1 VTILA
6 PGQRYEVANYKN
18 VTIPTNL
25 DVKEE
30 ARHRFGEFYAALFDR
45 TLEKNPGAVVTEY
58 AWDASSCD
66 PCPTP
71 ALDPAEL
78 ATLGADVLGAAST
91 AKPAKAAR
99 PVAPGRKM
107 PVPPPSPVPPPP
119 MMSQSF
125 VLTRLHAQ
133 DGISEDLVFKAAK
146 AIAGGREWRG
156 QDGKLE
162 EGAIDYQMNNFQ
174 ARYAIRHEWT
184 GPIAC
189 ADPIRGVWG
198 GPPEGSQEVASGP
211 TAATDLAFVPRGKTQ
226 LAQIVRQDVPEIG
239 VVAEKSAEAQPPKP
253 PQPPTETGTTFKPKK
268 DKNGCAIGGDGPA
281 WLVVLALGLL
291 ALRRR
296 RTR

>member
-1 VTILA
+1 
-6 PGQRYEVANYKN
+6 VANYKN

-30 ARHRFGEFYAALFDR
+30 ARQRFGEFYAALFDR

-78 ATLGADVLGAAST
+78 ATLGADVLGATSSGSPG
-91 AKPAKAAR
+91 AKGAKAAR
-99 PVAPGRKM
+99 PVPRGRKM
-107 PVPPPSPVPPPP
+107 PVPPPSPVPPP

-125 VLTRLHAQ
+125 VLTRLHARYSK

-189 ADPIRGVWG
+189 TDPIRGVWG
-198 GPPEGSQEVASGP
+198 GPPEGSQQVASGP

-226 LAQIVRQDVPEIG
+226 LAQIVRQDVPEID
-239 VVAEKSAEAQPPKP
+239 VVAEKSAQAQPPQP
-253 PQPPTETGTTFKPKK
+253 AQPPTETGTTFKPKK
-268 DKNGCAIGGDGPA
+268 DKNGCAVGGDGTA

-291 ALRRR
+291 AICRR